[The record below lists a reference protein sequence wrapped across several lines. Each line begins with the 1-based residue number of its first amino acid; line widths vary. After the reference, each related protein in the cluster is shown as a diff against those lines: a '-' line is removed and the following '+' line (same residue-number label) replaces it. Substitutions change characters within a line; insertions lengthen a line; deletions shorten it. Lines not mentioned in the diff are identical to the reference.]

1 MKIELN
7 NISKSY
13 NGISVIDNLSYV
25 FESGKPVVIEG
36 ESGIG
41 KTTLLRIVEGLE
53 EADAGKVVFDGAH
66 EACRF
71 APVFQETRLI
81 ASLDAVA
88 NVKLACPELT
98 EDKIVSELTKLIAQE
113 EIHKKISELSGGTAR
128 RVEIVR
134 AVLAPSDVL
143 IMDEPLT
150 GLDEENAARAVS
162 YIRGNIG
169 SRVFITSSHSPLFHS
184 FCQTLRLGTVLNVKV
199 KSGAEY

>member
-1 MKIELN
+1 MKIELV

-13 NGISVIDNLSYV
+13 NGRSVIDNLSFT

-41 KTTLLRIVEGLE
+41 KTTLIRIVEGLE
-53 EADAGKVVFDGAH
+53 KADAGKVVFEGAQ
-66 EACRF
+66 ETCRF

-81 ASLDAVA
+81 AGLDAVA
-88 NVKLACPELT
+88 NVKLACPGLS
-98 EDKIVSELTKLIAQE
+98 EDKITSELTKLIAQD

-150 GLDEENAARAVS
+150 GLDDENAARAVS
-162 YIRGNIG
+162 YIRDSIG
-169 SRVFITSSHSPLFHS
+169 ERIFITSSHSALFRP
-184 FCQTLRLGTVLNVKV
+184 FCTSLRLRP
-199 KSGAEY
+199 SSI

>member
-53 EADAGKVVFDGAH
+53 QADSGKVVFEVAH
-66 EACRF
+66 ETCRF

-81 ASLDAVA
+81 TSLDAVA
-88 NVKLACPELT
+88 NVELACPELT

-150 GLDEENAARAVS
+150 GLDDDNAAAAVS
-162 YIRGNIG
+162 YIRDNIG
-169 SRVFITSSHSPLFHS
+169 ERIFITSSHSALFRP
-184 FCQTLRLGTVLNVKV
+184 FCTSLRLRPSSK
-199 KSGAEY
+199 